1 MEIRKRIFGRRT
13 CARILAGDFIKK
25 LPNGDWH
32 YPKTE
37 DVMQKAGLKSI
48 KQYIEQRRKNVEVYM
63 TVESESITELAESV
77 NIEINMERVI
87 WWNNKPEPGP
97 SQPTT

>member
-1 MEIRKRIFGRRT
+1 
-13 CARILAGDFIKK
+13 
-25 LPNGDWH
+25 
-32 YPKTE
+32 
-37 DVMQKAGLKSI
+37 MQKAGLKSI